1 MNAAPRDRPLRILH
15 LEDNEADAEL
25 LEAHMQH
32 EGLNYRLQRVETRE
46 AFERAL
52 EVGQIDIVLADFN
65 LPTLCGLE
73 ALDLCKSRRPDLPFL
88 IVSGTVGEEVA
99 VECLKQGATDY
110 FLKHRLQRLVPGIQ
124 RALAEAEL
132 LRERSLAQ
140 EAQRRQA
147 EEFRALA
154 ENTPDALIR
163 FDIDRRIRYVN
174 HTFTTFCGISSEE
187 AIGHTLSELGYS
199 AECVHDMT
207 SALDDVFL
215 RKTSATLG
223 FLSPAHLTRYFEAR
237 VGPEFDPSGQV
248 ISAVCVIRDTTEA
261 RLSEAA
267 LEASEARYRRL
278 FDQNPQ
284 PLWVFD
290 KKTLQ
295 ILAVNEAASRHYG
308 YRRDEFLN
316 LTILD
321 LRSHEEAQR
330 LQASFSQSPSGFRF
344 SGVYRHQSKDGRQ
357 MDVEIYAHDIHFEG
371 KEATLVFPLDITER
385 RKAQQALESSERLHR
400 SLVDT
405 LVEGVMVRDPEGV
418 LVAANP
424 RVFEIFGTTPDSV
437 LGRKVL
443 DPQLPV
449 IDEKG
454 RPLPPEAQP
463 DAVALATGQSQRN
476 VVIGVRRPDGRLVW
490 VQVNCSPFFLKEGDA
505 RHGLVVSFSDITTQR
520 AATEAIRLAAAER
533 LELLEAA
540 GVARAVP
547 WSEQSNH
554 QLHIG
559 ESAPAVLGLGEG
571 HLPGA
576 GYLLGLLV
584 EEDRPLFLRAQAQ
597 ARNGELATFEA
608 RVRKAGHILWTRWT
622 VACDHGLLRGVVQD
636 ISEQHHLQDQ
646 LMQSQKLEVLGSLV
660 SGIAHDFNNLLM
672 AILGH
677 GQVLELDDLTP
688 SQRRKLDSMLQ
699 ASLRGRTLVGQ
710 LMNIGRH
717 KVETRMRSPLNHVVQ
732 EVVALLEHALPRS
745 IDLVLDL
752 DPESSEVLM
761 DANQIHQVVMNLAIN
776 ARDAMGES
784 GTLTFRTGTA
794 TLPSEEEGLRMD
806 PLHYASLEVSDT
818 GSGIPQELLARIFEP
833 FFTTKE
839 EGKGTGLGLAVVRR
853 IVDGHRGILQCD
865 SILGKG
871 TTFRIL
877 LPLHSAPEASE
888 ALVGLLDDPSRERAE
903 LQAFLESEGI
913 PVLASDHGWPL
924 QSCTAVIVHIDTL
937 EDGLSQA
944 VELLNRRPDLKLLLA
959 SRDFTHREHL
969 ALLPSPPEAL
979 VHYPYDPQ
987 EILAALQ
994 GVRA

>member
-25 LEAHMQH
+25 LEAHLSQ
-32 EGLNYRLQRVETRE
+32 EGLNYRMQRVETRE
-46 AFERAL
+46 SFERAL

-73 ALDLCKSRRPDLPFL
+73 ALDLCKARRPDLPFL
-88 IVSGTVGEEVA
+88 LVSGTVGEEVA

-110 FLKHRLQRLVPGIQ
+110 FLKHRLQRLVPGIH
-124 RALAEAEL
+124 RALAEADL

-163 FDIDRRIRYVN
+163 FDLDRRIRYVN
-174 HTFTTFCGISSEE
+174 HTFTIFCGILPEH
-187 AIGHTLSELGYS
+187 AIGHTLSELRYPE
-199 AECVHDMT
+199 ECVDDMGT
-207 SALDDVFL
+207 ALDDVFI
-215 RKTSATLG
+215 RKTPATLG
-223 FLSPAHLTRYFEAR
+223 FISPSHPDRYYEAR
-237 VGPEFDPSGQV
+237 LGPEFDSLGHV
-248 ISAVCVIRDTTEA
+248 VSAVCVIRDTTEA

-284 PLWVFD
+284 PLWVYEKGTFR
-290 KKTLQ
+290 

-308 YRRDEFLN
+308 YRREEFLT

-321 LRSHEEAQR
+321 LRSPEDAR
-330 LQASFSQSPSGFRF
+330 NLKNASSHDVTGFRF
-344 SGVYRHQSKDGRQ
+344 SGTYRHQAKDGRQ
-357 MDVEIYAHDIHFEG
+357 MDVEIYAHDIQFEG
-371 KEATLVFPLDITER
+371 KEATLVFPLDVTER
-385 RKAQQALESSERLHR
+385 RKTQQALETSERLHR

-405 LVEGVMVRDPEGV
+405 LVEGVMVRDPDGV

-424 RVFEIFGTTPDSV
+424 RVFDIFGTAPGAT

-449 IDEKG
+449 IDDKG

-463 DAVALATGQSQRN
+463 DAVALATGQPLRN
-476 VVIGVRRPDGRLVW
+476 VIIGVRRPDGRLVW
-490 VQVNCSPFFLKEGDA
+490 VQVNCSPFLLREGDT
-505 RHGLVVSFSDITTQR
+505 RPGLVISFSDITTQR

-547 WSEQSNH
+547 WSEQANH

-559 ESAPAVLGLGEG
+559 ESAPSVLGLDDG

-576 GYLLGLLV
+576 GYLLGLLE

-608 RVRKAGHILWTRWT
+608 RVRKAGQLLWTRWT
-622 VACDHGLLRGVVQD
+622 VGCDHGLLRGVVQD

-646 LMQSQKLEVLGSLV
+646 LLQSQKLEVLGSLV

-677 GQVLELDDLTP
+677 GQVLELEDLTP
-688 SQRRKLDSMLQ
+688 SQRRKLESILQ
-699 ASLRGRTLVGQ
+699 ASMRGRTLVGQ
-710 LMNIGRH
+710 LMNIGRR
-717 KVETRMRSPLNHVVQ
+717 KVEMRARSPLNHVVE
-732 EVVALLEHALPRS
+732 EVAALLEHALPRS
-745 IDLVLDL
+745 INLHLDL
-752 DPESSEVLM
+752 DPKSPELLM

-784 GTLTFRTGTA
+784 GTLTFKTSTRS
-794 TLPSEEEGLRMD
+794 LPSEGEKPST
-806 PLHYASLEVSDT
+806 PLLPYASLEVSDT
-818 GSGIPQELLARIFEP
+818 GSGIPQELIARIFEP

-865 SILGKG
+865 SVPGKG

-877 LPLHSAPEASE
+877 LPLQAAPFPTEGT
-888 ALVGLLDDPSRERAE
+888 VGLLDDPSRERAE
-903 LQAFLESEGI
+903 LQAFLESEGLT
-913 PVLASDHGWPL
+913 VLASEHGAPL
-924 QSCTAVIVHIDTL
+924 QSCAAIIVHVEAM
-937 EDGLSQA
+937 EDGLAQA
-944 VELLNRRPDLKLLLA
+944 AELLANRPDLKLFLA
-959 SRDFTHREHL
+959 SRDFTHREQL

-979 VHYPYDPQ
+979 LHYPYDSE
-987 EILAALQ
+987 EILTALQ
-994 GVRA
+994 GVRT